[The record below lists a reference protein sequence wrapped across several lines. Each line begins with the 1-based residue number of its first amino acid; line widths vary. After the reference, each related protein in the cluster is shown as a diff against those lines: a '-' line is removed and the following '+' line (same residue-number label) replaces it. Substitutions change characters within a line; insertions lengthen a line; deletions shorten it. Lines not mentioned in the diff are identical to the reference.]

1 MKISYNLQQFK
12 NALKRNFGNVH
23 VIYYR
28 GDCAYRAR
36 CFYMQTKKAF
46 ITYSPTSL
54 LDSAVI
60 YKMAKECYSFQ
71 PMESFLDA

>member
-1 MKISYNLQQFK
+1 MKLSYNLQQFK
-12 NALKRNFGNVH
+12 NALKRNFGKTY

-28 GDCAYRAR
+28 GNNPYQAR

-46 ITYSPTSL
+46 ITFFPTSL

-71 PMESFLDA
+71 SLEDFLDA